1 MEVKVLGKVT
11 EGEGFGEAAG
21 EGEGVGEDAGEGVGV
36 DTVCAILSATV
47 PYITACGVPTCS
59 APTILTTVP
68 SALVCSW
75 NGP

>member
-1 MEVKVLGKVT
+1 MLG
-11 EGEGFGEAAG
+11 EGEGAGAG
-21 EGEGVGEDAGEGVGV
+21 EGEGVGEDAGEEVGEGVGV

-59 APTILTTVP
+59 DPTILTTVP